1 MHRRWSVLL
10 ALLGLLLAAA
20 GCGSSG
26 GSSGGASS
34 SNAANAGGGSGGGGG
49 AAAATLQTLYKGE
62 GYKAPPAT
70 SPPPA
75 KGKSVWVFSCSQ
87 SAQGCSVPAG
97 AAVEAAKLMGW
108 HVTLYDTQLSP
119 SRIEAGVRSAIA
131 AKADGIIQY
140 SLDCP
145 FWPSA
150 IRLAH
155 NAGIKIVAAEALQCT
170 AAGQPRLDAIVDY
183 TQGAFTPPWFREYGR
198 AQAVNVIAKK
208 NGSAKII
215 YVHQTDVA
223 SFRYLAA
230 GVKSEVQS
238 CSGCSIVDEVDF
250 TSGDFGSGLQ
260 QKIQEAILKHPD
272 ANAMIWDW
280 DIGDIGAIAALRAS
294 GGAKS
299 FVVSVALGLSQTIK
313 AMRSGQIDGIGVGI
327 PQEWEGYAS
336 VDDLNRLFNNQK
348 AAPSGIGLQ
357 SFDTDHNFPSGDLWQ
372 PPIDFKAAYKKAW
385 GVG

>member
-1 MHRRWSVLL
+1 MHRRWPVLVALL
-10 ALLGLLLAAA
+10 AVLGVVA
-20 GCGSSG
+20 GCGG
-26 GSSGGASS
+26 GGGGGGASS
-34 SNAANAGGGSGGGGG
+34 NAASTGGGSGGGSAD
-49 AAAATLQTLYKGE
+49 AALQAFYKGE
-62 GYKAPPAT
+62 GYKSPPAT
-70 SPPPA
+70 SPSPA

-97 AAVEAAKLMGW
+97 AAVEAAKLLGW
-108 HVTLYDTQLSP
+108 HVTLYDTELSP

-155 NAGIKIVAAEALQCT
+155 NAGIKIVGAEALQCT
-170 AAGQPRLDAIVDY
+170 APNQPRLDAVVDY
-183 TQGAFTPPWFREYGR
+183 TQGPFTPQWFRAYGR

-208 NGSAKII
+208 NGAAKII

-223 SFRYLAA
+223 SFRYPAA
-230 GVKSEVQS
+230 GVKSEVAS

-260 QKIQEAILKHPD
+260 QKIQQAILKHPD

-280 DIGDIGAIAALRAS
+280 DIGDIGALAALRSS
-294 GGAKS
+294 GRARS
-299 FVVSVALGLSQTIK
+299 IVVSVAQGLSQTIK
-313 AMRSGQIDGIGVGI
+313 AMRSGQITGIGVGI

-336 VDDLNRLFNNQK
+336 ADDLNRLFNNQK
-348 AAPSGIGLQ
+348 PAPSGMGLQ

-372 PPIDFKAAYKKAW
+372 PPVDFKAAYKKAW